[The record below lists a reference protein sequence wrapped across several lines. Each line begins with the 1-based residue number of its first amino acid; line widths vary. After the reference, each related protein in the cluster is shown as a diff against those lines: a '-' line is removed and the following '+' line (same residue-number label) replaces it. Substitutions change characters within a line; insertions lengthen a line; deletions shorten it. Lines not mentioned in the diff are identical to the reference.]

1 MSSKAERTRTFILE
15 TVAPIFNKKGYVAT
29 SLSDITEATGLT
41 KGAVYGNFR
50 NKEELALAAFDY
62 NVHKLL
68 SKISNRLEATSSA
81 TQQLF
86 ILTNFYRFYGDY
98 TRELGGCPL
107 LNMGINANMQNAR
120 LMERVQ
126 QVIEKLQNQI
136 EEVIKEGKVKGEIWP
151 YIKADV
157 FARQIFIMIQ
167 GAVFFTTVT
176 NDPVYLKETMDTI
189 DKMIINQLKT

>member
-136 EEVIKEGKVKGEIWP
+136 EEIIKEGKVKGEIWP

-167 GAVFFTTVT
+167 GAVFFTTTT
-176 NDPVYLKETMDTI
+176 NDSVYLKETMDTI

>member
-1 MSSKAERTRTFILE
+1 MSGKAERTRTFILE
-15 TVAPIFNKKGYVAT
+15 TVAPIFNKKGYAAT

-50 NKEELALAAFDY
+50 DKEELALAAFNH

-68 SKISNRLEATSSA
+68 SKISNRLKTTSSA
-81 TQQLF
+81 IQQLF

-98 TRELGGCPL
+98 TKELGGCPV
-107 LNMGINANMQNAR
+107 LNVGVDAHMQNAR
-120 LMERVQ
+120 LTEKVQ
-126 QVIEKLQNQI
+126 QVIEILQDQI
-136 EEVIKEGKVKGEIWP
+136 EEIIKDGKVKGEIWP
-151 YIKADV
+151 YLKADV

-167 GAVFFTTVT
+167 GAVFFTVT
-176 NDPVYLKETMDTI
+176 MNDPVYLKETMDTI

>member
-1 MSSKAERTRTFILE
+1 LSSKAERTRTFILE

-167 GAVFFTTVT
+167 GAVFFTTTT
-176 NDPVYLKETMDTI
+176 NDSVYLKETMDTI